1 MREQSNERTRTKRG
15 TFSPSDTPKKRQL
28 CVSLSEPFIDA
39 LDAYGAKNGTG
50 RGGSIEKLLMDVLG
64 ASERRNELPPAQ
76 KDLVDLIPIKRT
88 NPIYIKYREDH
99 YIEDRGTVGQQIQYI
114 ITYAGRDVGVIGGA
128 SAVFAN
134 EPRDDY
140 FSLSALKNEKTIQL
154 NSIINNNIFK
164 LDYPVPNL
172 ATIVLAKWRK
182 TIAMHWEFI
191 YGVKVAGFE
200 TFVVEERLWDGR
212 KRDGNCYRADNWLQ
226 LGITKGYG
234 ETNVRSRE
242 VNSKAIQSRKLVYGK
257 KIKGVP
263 LCKEYAGAWNDPIRQ
278 QEIEKRRD
286 EIIKDDL
293 DVLIQ
298 LTKTKKL

>member
-1 MREQSNERTRTKRG
+1 M
-15 TFSPSDTPKKRQL
+15 
-28 CVSLSEPFIDA
+28 
-39 LDAYGAKNGTG
+39 
-50 RGGSIEKLLMDVLG
+50 LLQDVLG
-64 ASERRNELPPAQ
+64 VSQRRNDLPPAQ

-88 NPIYIKYREDH
+88 NPLYIKYREGH
-99 YIEDRGTVGQQIQYI
+99 YIENRGTIGQQIQYL

-128 SAVFAN
+128 SAVFTN

-140 FSLSALKNEKTIQL
+140 FSLASRETEKNTQL

-164 LDYPVPNL
+164 LDFPAPNL
-172 ATIVLAKWRK
+172 ATIVLCKWRK
-182 TIAMHWEFI
+182 TIAQHWEYI

-212 KRDGNCYRADNWLQ
+212 KRDGNCYRADNWLL

-234 ETNVRSRE
+234 NTNVRGRE
-242 VNSKAIQSRKLVYGK
+242 ITSKALQARKLVYGK
-257 KIKGVP
+257 KVKGIP
-263 LCKEYAGAWNDPIRQ
+263 LCDEYATAWDDP
-278 QEIEKRRD
+278 EKQKIIQKKRN

-298 LTKTKKL
+298 LTKESS